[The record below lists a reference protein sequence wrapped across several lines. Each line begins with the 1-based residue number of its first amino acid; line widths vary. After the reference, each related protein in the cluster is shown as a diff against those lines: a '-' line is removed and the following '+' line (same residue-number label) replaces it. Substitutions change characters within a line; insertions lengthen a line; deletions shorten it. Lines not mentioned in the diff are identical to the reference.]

1 MGVLVVG
8 SLNMDLVVNLN
19 RMPNPGE
26 TVMGDTFLTFPG
38 GKGLNQAV
46 ATARAGAKVRMIG
59 NLGDDPYAKILRE
72 VLVAE
77 KIDDSGVIST
87 SDSTGIALIEVD
99 QSGQNR
105 IVVVSGANAKL
116 KSDNFT
122 SKADEEIVL
131 AQLESPIVELEKI
144 FKAAKKYGYKTV
156 LNPAPAQKLPPTFLS
171 EIDLL
176 IPNEYEAELLTGIK
190 VTDLESAEKSARIL
204 ISQGVVEVIVTMAEK
219 GAIYVSENR
228 VIRQAAYKVS
238 AVDTTAAGDA
248 FCGGL
253 VAEMA
258 RGKNIEAALKFAAA
272 AGGLATTKPGATTSL
287 PTENE
292 ICSLQKSQGD

>member
-77 KIDDSGVIST
+77 KIDDSGVVDT
-87 SDSTGIALIEVD
+87 PDSTGIALIEVD

-116 KSDNFT
+116 KAENFSPNSDE
-122 SKADEEIVL
+122 KIVL
-131 AQLESPIVELEKI
+131 AQLESPIEELEKI
-144 FKAAKKYGYKTV
+144 FRAAKKNRYKTV
-156 LNPAPAQKLPPTFLS
+156 LNPAPAQKLPPTFLA

-204 ISQGVVEVIVTMAEK
+204 ISQGVAEIIITMAEK